1 LRKAVYFA
9 VKRLGAGGS
18 PERERQAGR
27 KGDRWSAEKE
37 SD

>member
-1 LRKAVYFA
+1 MIEEMSLFCSKETGCRS
-9 VKRLGAGGS
+9 L
-18 PERERQAGR
+18 ERERQAGR